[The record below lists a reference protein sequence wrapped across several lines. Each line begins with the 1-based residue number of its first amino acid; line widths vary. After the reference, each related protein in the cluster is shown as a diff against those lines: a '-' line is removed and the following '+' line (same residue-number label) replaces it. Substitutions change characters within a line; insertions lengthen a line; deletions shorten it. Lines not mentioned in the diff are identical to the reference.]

1 VNIGTVVHF
10 AGDVEPL
17 TILGSWDADVDRR
30 IFANGSG
37 LAEALLG
44 KAPGEQA
51 EIEGRTVTIASIEAW
66 QG

>member
-1 VNIGTVVHF
+1 M
-10 AGDVEPL
+10 
-17 TILGSWDADVDRR
+17 TILGVWDADVDQR

-44 KAPGEQA
+44 CKVGDET
-51 EIEGRTVTIASIEAW
+51 EIEGKVVTIASIEAW